1 MTQLNTAPR
10 IGLINPISGVNY
22 LFLKNYS
29 FRFGEGEM
37 LQTFIAE
44 AVFTSI

>member
-1 MTQLNTAPR
+1 
-10 IGLINPISGVNY
+10 